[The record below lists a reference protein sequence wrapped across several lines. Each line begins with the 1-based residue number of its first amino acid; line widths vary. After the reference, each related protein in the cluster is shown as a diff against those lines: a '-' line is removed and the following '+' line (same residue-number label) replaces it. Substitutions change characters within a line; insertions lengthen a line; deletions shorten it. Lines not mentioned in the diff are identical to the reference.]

1 MKQRLINANDLI
13 DDIRKNSESYFADDF
28 AHEWVDK
35 QPTIEAIP
43 VEWIEKQSNRIKMCA
58 ETVYDI
64 TYAKQLLKLI
74 KQWRRENDDH
84 KSG

>member
-1 MKQRLINANDLI
+1 MKLPEYIIKAY
-13 DDIRKNSESYFADDF
+13 KVESIKKGTSI
-28 AHEWVDK
+28 EL
-35 QPTIEAIP
+35 TEIEAIP
-43 VEWIEKQSNRIKMCA
+43 VEWIERQANKILACA